1 MVWNDNNKKLATKH
15 INGGGGEEATAKGE
29 KRKLRR
35 SVSMTTVGG
44 RLASAAKEQ
53 RARLYIM
60 RRCVSM
66 LLAWIMQT
74 VRLMTPEE
82 LALHGHAPEGQEARE
97 GSNHLEEIMPCVHM
111 LAIDVYGNY
120 AVQKVLE
127 YGPESYN
134 RKLIGYLIEHVL
146 PTPKLSYRVFSY
158 CNNLEIYDTLA
169 AEIIES
175 VNKLSREK
183 FADYVVQYLLEH
195 GGQAKRSMMVSNFAG
210 YVVSMSYNK
219 FASNVIEA
227 CLTFG
232 SQEDRQLITNEIITR
247 KMVSVAEEQQVGV
260 LVDVAR
266 SNVAYLV

>member
-1 MVWNDNNKKLATKH
+1 
-15 INGGGGEEATAKGE
+15 
-29 KRKLRR
+29 
-35 SVSMTTVGG
+35 
-44 RLASAAKEQ
+44 
-53 RARLYIM
+53 
-60 RRCVSM
+60 
-66 LLAWIMQT
+66 MQT

-82 LALHGHAPEGQEARE
+82 LALHGHAPEGQEPRE
-97 GSNHLEEIMPCVHM
+97 GSDHLEEIMPCVHM

-120 AVQKVLE
+120 AVQK
-127 YGPESYN
+127 
-134 RKLIGYLIEHVL
+134 
-146 PTPKLSYRVFSY
+146 RVFSY

-183 FADYVVQYLLEH
+183 FANYVVQYLLEH

-260 LVDVAR
+260 LAGGCGQKQRGLSSLMRFKYGEHVIAAIE
-266 SNVAYLV
+266 SFLSAKGKTHSLPS